1 MTGLPSFP
9 HIDIDVSGGVAVV
22 AMNRPP
28 VNAMTAEMYVDLRNV
43 FEAVA
48 GLDEVRVMVL
58 RSAIDRVFCAGA
70 DIKELGQRLETADPG
85 YDDARQLAAR
95 TLVSTLLDLP
105 IPTIACVNGPA
116 LGTGVGLAGCCDIR
130 YASERATFGLPEINV
145 GRCGGGRHSMRMFPQ
160 GTVREMY
167 FTGRPV
173 SAQEAYRLGAV
184 QKVFPHGEELAATM
198 ELAREIASKSPLAL
212 RLAKEALNTCEWMPV
227 SGGYEVEQQYTIRLG
242 KSEDAKEA
250 TRAFTEKRAP
260 VWTGR

>member
-1 MTGLPSFP
+1 MSELPSYP
-9 HIDIDVSGGVAVV
+9 NIDIDISDGVAVV

-28 VNAMTAEMYVDLRNV
+28 VNAMTAEMYVDLRDA
-43 FEAVA
+43 FQAVA
-48 GLDEVRVMVL
+48 ARDEVRVLVL

-95 TLVSTLLDLP
+95 SLVGTLLDLP
-105 IPTIACVNGPA
+105 VPTIACINGPA

-167 FTGRPV
+167 FTGRPIG
-173 SAQEAYRLGAV
+173 ADEAYRLGAV
-184 QKVFPHGEELAATM
+184 QKVLPHAEVLPATM
-198 ELAREIASKSPLAL
+198 ELAREIAGKSPLAL

-227 SGGYEVEQQYTIRLG
+227 SAGYEAEQQYTIRLG

-250 TRAFTEKRAP
+250 ARAFTEKRTP
-260 VWTGR
+260 VWMGR